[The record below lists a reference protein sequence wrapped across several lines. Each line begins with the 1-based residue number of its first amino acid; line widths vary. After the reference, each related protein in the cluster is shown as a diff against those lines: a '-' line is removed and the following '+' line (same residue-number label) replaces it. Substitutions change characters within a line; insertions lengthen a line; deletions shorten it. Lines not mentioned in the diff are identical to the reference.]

1 MYRQL
6 ANYYDEIY
14 HFKNY
19 QKEAGK
25 IDALIQRHK
34 KSSGNRLLDVA
45 CGTGNHIEYLK
56 QHFSGGVVLQPCDA
70 ANSAHEK
77 PSAGLS
83 PRGHDKV
90 QTESPLRHLYL
101 VMLRHMRPH
110 DKRSGMKRT

>member
-14 HFKNY
+14 YFKNY

-56 QHFSGGVVLQPCDA
+56 QHFSVEGLDSSPEMLRIARKKHRSEEHTSELQ
-70 ANSAHEK
+70 
-77 PSAGLS
+77 S
-83 PRGHDKV
+83 PM
-90 QTESPLRHLYL
+90 YL
-101 VMLRHMRPH
+101 VCRLLL
-110 DKRSGMKRT
+110 